1 MRVVFASLPA
11 YGHLYPLMPLAQAF
25 AAVGHQVVLAVGD
38 PFHGRMPLPT
48 VSAMPAERDLGWSFA
63 ETRRRHPGIAGQ
75 DMVVAMFAEIAAES
89 TVDALV
95 PEYEKVR
102 PDLVVYEALDVGAGV
117 AADVLGI
124 SVAAFGIGMFEP
136 AVPLVHMAAARAQA
150 GRWADH
156 GRPVRAETSLLA
168 GAYLDPIP
176 AGLHPGG
183 VPSIPHRLPIR
194 PQAWSESI
202 GGVPGWL
209 TAARVRPRVY
219 ITLGTVSY
227 GAVEVL
233 RRAVRETATLGVD
246 VLVTVGP
253 HGDPSALGEVPDAVH
268 VERFVP
274 QSLVLPLV
282 DVVVHHG
289 GTGTMLGALEAG
301 LPQLVL
307 PQGADQFHNGGVV
320 AQAGA
325 GRMLRNEE
333 QLAGEIQAAVA
344 ALLADGP
351 ERATARRLSQ
361 EIAALPAP
369 AVLVDALVQF
379 ADG

>member
-1 MRVVFASLPA
+1 M
-11 YGHLYPLMPLAQAF
+11 
-25 AAVGHQVVLAVGD
+25 
-38 PFHGRMPLPT
+38 
-48 VSAMPAERDLGWSFA
+48 
-63 ETRRRHPGIAGQ
+63 
-75 DMVVAMFAEIAAES
+75 
-89 TVDALV
+89 
-95 PEYEKVR
+95 
-102 PDLVVYEALDVGAGV
+102 
-117 AADVLGI
+117 
-124 SVAAFGIGMFEP
+124 
-136 AVPLVHMAAARAQA
+136 
-150 GRWADH
+150 
-156 GRPVRAETSLLA
+156 
-168 GAYLDPIP
+168 
-176 AGLHPGG
+176 
-183 VPSIPHRLPIR
+183 
-194 PQAWSESI
+194 
-202 GGVPGWL
+202 
-209 TAARVRPRVY
+209 
-219 ITLGTVSY
+219 
-227 GAVEVL
+227 
-233 RRAVRETATLGVD
+233 
-246 VLVTVGP
+246 
-253 HGDPSALGEVPDAVH
+253 H

-333 QLAGEIQAAVA
+333 QLASEIPAAVA